1 MDKEEKYR
9 CSYERD
15 MNGVIYV
22 TRNGSTES
30 IFVVTPVFHSL
41 KLSRTWAKESELST
55 QKEVAKNYLKELIKN
70 RLL

>member
-1 MDKEEKYR
+1 MNKYK

-15 MNGVIYV
+15 MYGVIYV
-22 TRNGSTES
+22 TENGSTES
-30 IFVVTPVFHSL
+30 IFIITPVFHTL

-55 QKEVAKNYLKELIKN
+55 QKEVAKSYLKELIKN